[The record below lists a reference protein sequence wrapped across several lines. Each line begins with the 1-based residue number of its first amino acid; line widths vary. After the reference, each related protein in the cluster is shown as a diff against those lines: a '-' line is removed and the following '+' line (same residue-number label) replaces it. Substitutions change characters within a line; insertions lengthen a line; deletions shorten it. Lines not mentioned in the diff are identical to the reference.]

1 MILETEILCNDS
13 LYEKMGGEEQK
24 LWTSAI
30 FNTDDIRFANVPLW
44 ENEPEPQHCDII
56 MFWGKVYTISEPYE
70 KIRQMLITRAF
81 VPMTTATQ
89 K

>member
-24 LWTSAI
+24 LWTAAI

-44 ENEPEPQHCDII
+44 ENEPEPNNCDIV
-56 MFWGKVYTISEPYE
+56 MSWGKAYTISESYE
-70 KIRQMLITRAF
+70 KIRQMLITRVF